1 MSMLPWSPIP
11 RRVVPALHRAGAN
24 RTCWPDAHPG
34 PRVASSARLHAPPCF
49 CHQRGLVARRLPAIC
64 CPPAP
69 ARSFLTIPASPVRSG
84 QSAPHGRA
92 LGPVASS
99 ESPDHGP
106 CSAPLLASCCMA
118 WRRRDSRIPKESHE
132 DSEIAE
138 APALPWTR
146 AHRCCQR
153 VRCSTREPIRWERG
167 DTHPLPVLR
176 MQIAKDHQRWQL
188 LPAREIAVDEDS
200 KEVSG
205 WVPVTFSLN
214 SRE

>member
-1 MSMLPWSPIP
+1 MPNGSLLLRHGLREWLAAMSMLPWSPIP

-138 APALPWTR
+138 APALPWTSSPLIYAVRTIR
-146 AHRCCQR
+146 AALGGQPAGRWPPSAAR
-153 VRCSTREPIRWERG
+153 RKVR
-167 DTHPLPVLR
+167 
-176 MQIAKDHQRWQL
+176 
-188 LPAREIAVDEDS
+188 
-200 KEVSG
+200 
-205 WVPVTFSLN
+205 
-214 SRE
+214 